1 MLEKLVN
8 AIEARSAEGVL
19 NLVHTLLAEGRN
31 LQHFCREAIRH
42 FRDLLVARVSGAE
55 SDLIAAL
62 PEQRPRLAAAAEK
75 FSEEDLT
82 RFFQILLA
90 TDDDLRRKP
99 DPRLHLEMGL
109 LRLVNA
115 ARLAPLE
122 EVLAELNPGGSAA
135 LNARAS
141 SVQSTAHGTPG
152 VASFPTASGKTAM
165 GAAAGGPALGTPVAK
180 ADTFVSRAAAP
191 NAAPAALAPASVI
204 ARSVQQFDG
213 IEAAQ

>member
-42 FRDLLVARVSGAE
+42 FRDLLVARVSAAD

-62 PEQRPRLAAAAEK
+62 PEQRPRLERAAAK

-82 RFFQILLA
+82 RFFQILLS
-90 TDDDLRRKP
+90 TDEDLRRKP
-99 DPRLHLEMGL
+99 DPRMHLEMGL

-122 EVLAELNPGGSAA
+122 EVLAELRGGGSAPAPARTAPPKPGSA
-135 LNARAS
+135 LAS
-141 SVQSTAHGTPG
+141 QQAVPFPASRPNTP
-152 VASFPTASGKTAM
+152 A
-165 GAAAGGPALGTPVAK
+165 GPAH
-180 ADTFVSRAAAP
+180 SC
-191 NAAPAALAPASVI
+191 
-204 ARSVQQFDG
+204 
-213 IEAAQ
+213 